1 MSGRDGVDGGLPGEE
16 KGRSAKLA
24 GSGDSGA
31 PPWFGL
37 VAWTP
42 PISGPQLRNGNARKY
57 NMQGAFK
64 RAPHSRTERALV

>member
-37 VAWTP
+37 AAWTP
-42 PISGPQLRNGNARKY
+42 PISGPQLRNGNA
-57 NMQGAFK
+57 
-64 RAPHSRTERALV
+64 